1 MRRRILPTLI
11 ILALLLVASLSLNV
25 LLVRRAKSFY
35 GQLNAVRL
43 DPLGLR
49 EYPPAR
55 EPLPRPNVVFLGDSR
70 AEQWVTPTELGKIK
84 VINRGI
90 GNQTT
95 AQVLGRF
102 SEHVAP
108 LNPEVLVLQV
118 GANDLKTIPLFPTQK
133 PAIIRTCKDNIAQLV
148 KAGTDSGARV
158 IVTTIFPLGKVPLER
173 KPFWSDDVAA
183 AIVEVNTFIK
193 TLAGESVT
201 VFDATPVLANA
212 EGIVDAK
219 YSRDLLHLRP
229 EGYAAL
235 NHAMRDLLAPK

>member
-1 MRRRILPTLI
+1 MRRGTLLILIFLS
-11 ILALLLVASLSLNV
+11 LLLIASLSANV
-25 LLVRRAKSFY
+25 FIARRAKSFY
-35 GQLNAVRL
+35 VQLNAVRL
-43 DPLGLR
+43 DPLGLQG
-49 EYPPAR
+49 YPPAK
-55 EPLPRPNVVFLGDSR
+55 EPLPRPNVVFFGDSR
-70 AEQWVTPTELGKIK
+70 AEQWVPPAGLSK
-84 VINRGI
+84 VRVVNRGI

-95 AQVLGRF
+95 TQVLGRF
-102 SEHVAP
+102 SEQVAP
-108 LNPEVLVLQV
+108 LKPEVLVLQV
-118 GANDLKTIPLFPTQK
+118 GVNDLKTIPLFPAQK
-133 PAIIRTCKDNIAQLV
+133 AEIVRTCKGNIAQLV